1 MNLDE
6 LTLGQIKGNKMNLDE
21 LTLGQIKEIS
31 ALLGNTNTVTTV
43 KVHPMIG
50 KKVIIRTYS
59 AGVWFGKLIQKD
71 DDEVILEDARRMYQW
86 WCKESISLSAVAVYG
101 INQDKSKICVPVDC
115 IWLKAIEIL
124 PCKDIAVKSIEEAVI
139 VEQQ

>member
-1 MNLDE
+1 
-6 LTLGQIKGNKMNLDE
+6 MNLDE
-21 LTLGQIKEIS
+21 LTLGQIKEIGV
-31 ALLGNTNTVTTV
+31 LLGNTNTVTTV

-101 INQDKSKICVPVDC
+101 INQDKSRICVPVDR

-124 PCKDIAVKSIEEAVI
+124 PCKDIAVKSIEEAVT
-139 VEQQ
+139 VKQQ

>member
-1 MNLDE
+1 MNLD
-6 LTLGQIKGNKMNLDE
+6 D
-21 LTLGQIKEIS
+21 LTLGQIKEIG
-31 ALLGNTNTVTTV
+31 ALLGNVNTTIASNVVAKT
-43 KVHPMIG
+43 HPMIG

-124 PCKDIAVKSIEEAVI
+124 PCKDVAIESIEEAKTVA
-139 VEQQ
+139 Q

>member
-1 MNLDE
+1 MNLD
-6 LTLGQIKGNKMNLDE
+6 D
-21 LTLGQIKEIS
+21 LTLGQIKEIG
-31 ALLGNTNTVTTV
+31 ALLGNVNTTTTSNV
-43 KVHPMIG
+43 VAKTHPMIG

-71 DDEVILEDARRMYQW
+71 EDEVILEDARRMYQW

-101 INQDKSKICVPVDC
+101 INQEKSKICVPVDC

-124 PCKDIAVKSIEEAVI
+124 PCKDVAVKSIEEAITVK
-139 VEQQ
+139 QQ

>member
-1 MNLDE
+1 MKSDE
-6 LTLGQIKGNKMNLDE
+6 LTLGQIKKIG
-21 LTLGQIKEIS
+21 
-31 ALLGNTNTVTTV
+31 ALLGNVNTTTISNV
-43 KVHPMIG
+43 ISKVHPMIG

-124 PCKDIAVKSIEEAVI
+124 PCKDIAVKSIEEAVT
-139 VEQQ
+139 VKQQ

>member
-1 MNLDE
+1 MNLD
-6 LTLGQIKGNKMNLDE
+6 D
-21 LTLGQIKEIS
+21 LTLGQIKEIG
-31 ALLGNTNTVTTV
+31 ALLGNANTTTTSNV
-43 KVHPMIG
+43 IAKTHPMIG

-71 DDEVILEDARRMYQW
+71 EDEVILEDARRMYQW

-124 PCKDIAVKSIEEAVI
+124 PCKDVAVKSIEEAITVK
-139 VEQQ
+139 QQ